1 MIKKSEHCCNP
12 KHEVIDFQSRDLATV
27 ALFQFTWLG
36 AIYGTVN
43 TQNFLWKLIYSEAEY
58 KYNISFDYLSYLII
72 LGAGQLVIENF
83 DMEDQNQDF
92 SRLIAFLI

>member
-1 MIKKSEHCCNP
+1 MKRGIYIFYDKKSEHCCNP

-43 TQNFLWKLIYSEAEY
+43 TEFL
-58 KYNISFDYLSYLII
+58 
-72 LGAGQLVIENF
+72 
-83 DMEDQNQDF
+83 METYIF
-92 SRLIAFLI
+92 GGGIV

>member
-1 MIKKSEHCCNP
+1 M
-12 KHEVIDFQSRDLATV
+12 IDFQSRDLATV

-36 AIYGTVN
+36 AIYMAQL
-43 TQNFLWKLIYSEAEY
+43 TQNFLRKLIYSEAEY
-58 KYNISFDYLSYLII
+58 KYNISFDCLSYLII

>member
-43 TQNFLWKLIYSEAEY
+43 TEFLTETYMCGGGI
-58 KYNISFDYLSYLII
+58 
-72 LGAGQLVIENF
+72 
-83 DMEDQNQDF
+83 
-92 SRLIAFLI
+92 